1 MDLRRRICRD
11 VESFVQHSVL
21 HAGQAR
27 SAPCRIDAAVYYK
40 EYKVIKL
47 TTACQTR
54 GVFLPTSYATTFE
67 IMDCIH
73 RDEFSKGTYSKY
85 LSSKQEHRP
94 LSSTPPSLTNSYS
107 YQAAIHIASL
117 KLRRSH

>member
-54 GVFLPTSYATTFE
+54 GLFLRTSYDMNFE
-67 IMDCIH
+67 VM
-73 RDEFSKGTYSKY
+73 SY
-85 LSSKQEHRP
+85 
-94 LSSTPPSLTNSYS
+94 PS
-107 YQAAIHIASL
+107 
-117 KLRRSH
+117 R